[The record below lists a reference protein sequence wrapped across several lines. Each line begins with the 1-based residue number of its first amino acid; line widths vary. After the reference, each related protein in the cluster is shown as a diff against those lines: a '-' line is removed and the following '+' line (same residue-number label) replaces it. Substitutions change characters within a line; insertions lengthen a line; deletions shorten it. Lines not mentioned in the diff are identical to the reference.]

1 MDALLH
7 IPIQHREEFADLED
21 IARNAMKELLINWDW
36 NDPAHHY
43 DLK

>member
-1 MDALLH
+1 MH
-7 IPIQHREEFADLED
+7 CSTSKFSTVKSFADLED
-21 IARNAMKELLINWDW
+21 KAEKALKELLINWDW